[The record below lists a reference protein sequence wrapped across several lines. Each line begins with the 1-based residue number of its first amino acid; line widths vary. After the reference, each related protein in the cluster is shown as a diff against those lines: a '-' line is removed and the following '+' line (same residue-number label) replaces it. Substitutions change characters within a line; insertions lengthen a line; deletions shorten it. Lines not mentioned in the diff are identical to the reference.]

1 MKKILSIALAMAM
14 TMGLM
19 AGCASTPAETT
30 TPDTTPETSTTAPDL
45 SGDVNYD
52 GTVTASG
59 SSAVY
64 PLAAEA
70 ATLFMDKYP
79 DSTLDIQAG
88 GSGTGLKQ
96 VAAMEVTIGNSDLFA
111 EEKLDAAQAA
121 DLIDHKVCLLTVAPV
136 VNKNLGIDDL
146 TTEQIID
153 IFTGKITN
161 WSEVGGADMDILLI
175 TRPTSSGTRA
185 LFSTYAMNG
194 AEETVGDIENDNS
207 GELLAA
213 VQQNEGAIGYLA
225 LSYIDDSVTAVSID
239 GVAPTFEN
247 VYAGDYTVWGYE
259 HCYTNSKAEANETA
273 DAFLAF
279 MMSEEFAPN
288 IEAMGYGASSKLTDA
303 AIATHE

>member
-1 MKKILSIALAMAM
+1 MKKILSIALALTM

-19 AGCASTPAETT
+19 AGCSSTTETTTTTTETAPAETEIT
-30 TPDTTPETSTTAPDL
+30 
-45 SGDVNYD
+45 YD

-70 ATLFMDKYP
+70 ATLFMEKYP
-79 DSTLDIQAG
+79 DATLDIQAG

-111 EEKLDAAQAA
+111 EEKLDADQAA

-136 VNKNLGIDDL
+136 VNPALGIDDL
-146 TTEQIID
+146 TTEQVVD
-153 IFTGKITN
+153 IFTGAVSN
-161 WSEVGGADMDILLI
+161 WSEVGGPDLDILLI

-185 LFSTYAMNG
+185 LFSQYAMG
-194 AEETVGDIENDNS
+194 GVQETVGDIENDNS

-225 LSYIDDSVTAVSID
+225 LSYINDSVTAVSID
-239 GVAPTFEN
+239 GVEPTFEN
-247 VYAGDYTVWGYE
+247 VYAGDYIVWGYE
-259 HCYTNSKAEANETA
+259 HCYTNSKAEANPTA
-273 DAFLAF
+273 EAFLTF

-303 AIATHE
+303 AIATHS